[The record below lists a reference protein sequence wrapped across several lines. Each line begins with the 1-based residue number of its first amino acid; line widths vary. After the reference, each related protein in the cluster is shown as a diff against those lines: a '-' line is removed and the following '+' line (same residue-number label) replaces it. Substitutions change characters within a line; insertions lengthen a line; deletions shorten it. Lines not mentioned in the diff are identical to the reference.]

1 MNSLKFYSVQGTE
14 LVDHSVFI
22 SHFEWIKEFNNALSN
37 TEDFFFFE
45 LAWNYNQLH
54 FYVNKLKLKSGV
66 GQCSKRT
73 KVSLEVCCIS
83 WEHLENSKTVFIIWF
98 ITGKFCKIQL
108 KSNIEKKTT
117 IFLPFCRKWP
127 RSFDPSNFLLFSH
140 VCDDFQVIFVQNVKR
155 S

>member
-108 KSNIEKKTT
+108 KSNIEKKQQFFYPSVGNDPGHLTRV
-117 IFLPFCRKWP
+117 IFFYFLTFTMIFRW
-127 RSFDPSNFLLFSH
+127 LLF
-140 VCDDFQVIFVQNVKR
+140 R
-155 S
+155 M